1 MPESLEC
8 GIPYT
13 LIFPDIEIKGKK
25 VLIQL
30 PDGLK
35 QFSLTIANCI
45 REKYGVEPIIHM
57 ESIYGACDLQYNQIF
72 SILNP
77 DIIIHIGHSEYPNYI
92 ASPLSL
98 PENIRKRI
106 VFVKALSKID
116 IDETLVLRALE
127 ILNSYNV
134 KNISVALTAQHTH
147 LYNKIFNIISNK
159 KYNIIESN
167 GLAPY
172 YEPGQIIGCD
182 FRPVL
187 NKKIDGYIFL
197 GGGEF
202 HPLGLYLATLK
213 PIAQIDLYSN
223 TVRDFTPIG
232 AKYYKKRL
240 FTISKAMEANHWG
253 VIIGLKT
260 GQYRPFIINMIIKML
275 SKKQYVLLSSENI
288 NEINLRSIDNDWYD
302 AFIITSCPRI
312 PIDDLIDYE
321 KPVLTPGEAYMALAG
336 KIDNYMF
343 PW

>member
-1 MPESLEC
+1 MPENLDC

-13 LIFPDIEIKGKK
+13 LIFPDINLKDKK

-35 QFSLTIANCI
+35 QFSLVIANCI
-45 REKYGVEPIIHM
+45 RERYNAEPIIHM
-57 ESIYGACDLQYNQIF
+57 ENIYGACDLQYNQIF

-77 DIIIHIGHSEYPNYI
+77 DIIIHIGHSEYPNYL
-92 ASPLSL
+92 SPSSL
-98 PENIRKRI
+98 PDNIRNRV

-116 IDETLVLRALE
+116 VDEALVLRALE
-127 ILNSYNV
+127 ILNNYNV
-134 KNISVALTAQHTH
+134 KNISIALTAQHTH
-147 LYNKIFNIISNK
+147 LYNKISNIILGK
-159 KYNIIESN
+159 KYNIIESKA
-167 GLAPY
+167 LYPY

-187 NKKIDGYIFL
+187 DKKIDGYIFL

-223 TVRDFTPIG
+223 SVRYFTPIG
-232 AKYYKKRL
+232 TKYYKKRL
-240 FTISKAMEANHWG
+240 FSISKAIEANHWG

-260 GQYRPFIINMIIKML
+260 GQYRPSILNIIIKML

-288 NEINLRSIDNDWYD
+288 NEINLRSVDNDWYD

-321 KPVLTPGEAYMALAG
+321 KPVLSPGEAYMALTG
-336 KIDNYMF
+336 KIDKYMF